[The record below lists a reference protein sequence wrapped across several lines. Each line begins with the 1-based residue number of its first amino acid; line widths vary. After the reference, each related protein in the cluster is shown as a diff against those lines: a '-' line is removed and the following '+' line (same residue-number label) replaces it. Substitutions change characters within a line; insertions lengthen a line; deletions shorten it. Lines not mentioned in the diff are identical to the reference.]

1 MAHQDKLVEI
11 MQCAWGN
18 KLAQGPLEGVSD
30 DTVSPKDLR
39 GKILVMVCKQ
49 LRVNFS
55 LTVISTLGGILSG
68 SRLAGK

>member
-55 LTVISTLGGILSG
+55 
-68 SRLAGK
+68 